1 MICALTTC
9 RFFAG
14 VQFNLDFF
22 VDAFLNSFLKFRLQA
37 QASSTDIEAKA
48 LSIESGLLLLSAREI
63 FG

>member
-14 VQFNLDFF
+14 VQLNLYFF

-37 QASSTDIEAKA
+37 LASSTDIEAKA